1 MNSRGQGR
9 DSGESGITSDR
20 SVRSFQTAPTENRAT
35 ENDSNLPSGLRRRG
49 QGQSQTQQ
57 RTLGTSNT
65 WVLPVF
71 QYERYGTKVKHLS
84 VDLNTT
90 DETLF
95 TMVKAKYHEET
106 NRLRRFFAMRG
117 VKKISYVKVRIK
129 HTVMSP
135 IQMEI

>member
-1 MNSRGQGR
+1 MNSRDQGR
-9 DSGESGITSDR
+9 DSGESGTTSDR
-20 SVRSFQTAPTENRAT
+20 SVRSFQTAPTENKAT

-57 RTLGTSNT
+57 RTLVTSST

-95 TMVKAKYHEET
+95 TMVKAKYHEE
-106 NRLRRFFAMRG
+106 NSRLRRFFAMRG

-129 HTVMSP
+129 HTVMLP